1 MTKIKRFLSILLV
14 FSLLLV
20 GAVPVMADPAS
31 PPPPEAEVPG
41 TWQSPLPGLNAVAS
55 DGTTVVAVGADG
67 TIVSSSGGTW
77 EYHNSEVVTDL
88 NDIVYEDDRF
98 VAVGGDGTIVT
109 SSDGTDWASKSL
121 QTNQSVNG
129 IVYGND
135 TYVAIGDGGSIFVS
149 NDGMD
154 SWTDKSDSAIHE
166 NLNAIVYDGDNFV
179 AVGDGGMI
187 VSSTDGQTWNSQM
200 ITSGLNSNSELNLN
214 GISYGAD
221 LLVAV
226 GADGE
231 ILTASKELDEWT
243 NQGSFGANF
252 NRVIYGDDGFIAV
265 GNAGKLL
272 ISADG
277 MDWADHSS
285 VLSGTTDD
293 LLGIIYTGTIYCIV
307 SSEGNIFASLDGTEW
322 LQSSLITPSRL
333 NTIVYANGTYLT
345 GGADGYIG
353 TSTDGRIWSKAN
365 ISTVM
370 DVYSIAYGKIDDN
383 TRLFT
388 AVGSSGGVVTSDD
401 NGATW
406 SEPSLTPGDTD
417 ALHGVVY
424 GDQFLAVGDNGN
436 IITSSDGDSWEKV
449 TVATDKSLYAV
460 AYGGK
465 DSQSSIYVAVGE
477 EGTILTSADGTDWS
491 EPTPEITSG
500 TTEDLKSVSFGSGTF
515 VAVGTSGTVLSS
527 TDGEE
532 WTTQTSK
539 TTVDLNAVSFGD
551 GVFLAAGANGNVIY
565 SVDLG
570 KTWVEQDS
578 THTNSNQSLN
588 GIGYNADTYRQ
599 IAVGD
604 AGTMIASNAFYSSPL
619 VVSFSPAFSATE
631 VDLDANLVLTFN
643 QNVKPGEDASISIYD
658 ADEIDPESED
668 NFPLLFED
676 FAPNSSRIKISGNVV
691 TIDPEKEFDA
701 NKTYIVTIESN
712 MFQNSKGKESE
723 RMEND
728 NWKFTTQSV
737 PDTEPPTVKEYAP
750 GNEDTDVPIGTDLK
764 LTFSENVFAKDGN
777 IEIYDST
784 NDDELIQTIAVGSPK
799 VDVTGK
805 VVTID
810 PSDLDFKKSYYVKI
824 DSGAFE
830 DEAGN
835 AYAGISDSETWHFT
849 TAEKPDTNAPTLL
862 SHSPTG
868 NNVLA
873 DSKLELSFSENVKA
887 NSGNGNIVIYK
898 SADQTPVQ
906 TIPANSGD
914 VLIVGTEVTITLNKL
929 AYDTSYFV
937 KIDSGAFVDE
947 AATPNA
953 YAGIND
959 NTTWTFKTEN
969 EPDTT
974 PPAVTSY
981 SPTNGAFGVGIGTD
995 LTLTFTE
1002 NVTATDFDIEIY
1014 KSTDVETPVQSIDAT
1029 KSTIQGNVVT
1039 IHPSAALAYNTSYF
1053 VKIVNG
1059 TFKDAAGNKYAGISE
1074 SNVWQFTTTTEPD
1087 TKAPTVISYSPAK
1100 EATGVAIDTNLQ
1112 LTFSEN
1118 VKASDAD
1125 IKIYKSTN
1133 AENAAET
1140 ILAISNKVSITGNVV
1155 TINPSADLEYNTIY
1169 YVKIDAGAFKDLA
1182 NNNYAGIEGS
1192 AWSFKTESAPIA
1204 PDTTAPTVTSV
1215 SPADNATNV
1224 SATTNLS
1231 IVFSENVVA
1240 KNFNIIVKNEK
1251 DDAVV
1256 ATIKANNTALVTVA
1270 DKTVTIKTSDLLKK
1284 GISYYV
1290 LIEAGAFAD
1299 ASDNSFA
1306 GITDKTAWNFAT
1318 ESEPVTPPSGG
1329 GAPSGPVT
1337 ETIPANVE
1345 NGAAQGSTVSN
1356 VSIKRT
1362 TDSNGVKKDDITFTV
1377 DQASQTVSQLKA
1389 AGSHSAKIIVPDE
1402 KDEVAETKLTLP
1414 KATTQQFAENQIDLD
1429 FFTVNAEVKVPSRS
1443 LTGFGD
1449 DIYFNLVPLKAQ
1461 QLRTDAEARAK
1472 AQVQLVSGDAKATLV
1487 GRPITIDTNLQ
1498 NREVTLALPLD
1509 ASLTAEQLLDL
1520 AIFIEHSDGTKELVK
1535 GQIVPYGQTGK
1546 SGISFTVNKF
1556 STFTVVRV
1564 EGLNPAVEVKA
1575 YMTGYADGTFGPGKS
1590 ITRAEAA
1597 TIIARTFKQTAT
1609 GAAAAYTD
1617 VAADHWAADAIG
1629 QVSQSGIMKGYADGS
1644 FKPNQTITRAE
1655 MATML
1660 ARLITGVAGNAA
1672 SFSDIAGH
1680 WAQAAI
1686 ESTAKAGI
1694 VSGYEDGT
1702 FRPSQTLTRAEAVT
1716 IINRALGIAPLTT
1729 AAQKWTDVP
1738 AQHWAYGNIQAASVD
1753 HTVN

>member
-1 MTKIKRFLSILLV
+1 M
-14 FSLLLV
+14 
-20 GAVPVMADPAS
+20 
-31 PPPPEAEVPG
+31 
-41 TWQSPLPGLNAVAS
+41 
-55 DGTTVVAVGADG
+55 
-67 TIVSSSGGTW
+67 
-77 EYHNSEVVTDL
+77 
-88 NDIVYEDDRF
+88 
-98 VAVGGDGTIVT
+98 
-109 SSDGTDWASKSL
+109 
-121 QTNQSVNG
+121 
-129 IVYGND
+129 
-135 TYVAIGDGGSIFVS
+135 
-149 NDGMD
+149 
-154 SWTDKSDSAIHE
+154 
-166 NLNAIVYDGDNFV
+166 
-179 AVGDGGMI
+179 
-187 VSSTDGQTWNSQM
+187 
-200 ITSGLNSNSELNLN
+200 
-214 GISYGAD
+214 
-221 LLVAV
+221 
-226 GADGE
+226 
-231 ILTASKELDEWT
+231 
-243 NQGSFGANF
+243 
-252 NRVIYGDDGFIAV
+252 
-265 GNAGKLL
+265 
-272 ISADG
+272 
-277 MDWADHSS
+277 
-285 VLSGTTDD
+285 
-293 LLGIIYTGTIYCIV
+293 
-307 SSEGNIFASLDGTEW
+307 
-322 LQSSLITPSRL
+322 
-333 NTIVYANGTYLT
+333 
-345 GGADGYIG
+345 
-353 TSTDGRIWSKAN
+353 
-365 ISTVM
+365 
-370 DVYSIAYGKIDDN
+370 
-383 TRLFT
+383 
-388 AVGSSGGVVTSDD
+388 
-401 NGATW
+401 
-406 SEPSLTPGDTD
+406 
-417 ALHGVVY
+417 
-424 GDQFLAVGDNGN
+424 
-436 IITSSDGDSWEKV
+436 
-449 TVATDKSLYAV
+449 
-460 AYGGK
+460 
-465 DSQSSIYVAVGE
+465 
-477 EGTILTSADGTDWS
+477 LTS
-491 EPTPEITSG
+491 
-500 TTEDLKSVSFGSGTF
+500 K
-515 VAVGTSGTVLSS
+515 
-527 TDGEE
+527 
-532 WTTQTSK
+532 
-539 TTVDLNAVSFGD
+539 
-551 GVFLAAGANGNVIY
+551 
-565 SVDLG
+565 
-570 KTWVEQDS
+570 
-578 THTNSNQSLN
+578 
-588 GIGYNADTYRQ
+588 
-599 IAVGD
+599 
-604 AGTMIASNAFYSSPL
+604 AFYSSPL

-658 ADEIDPESED
+658 KDEIDPESDPEEP
-668 NFPLLFED
+668 FPLLFED
-676 FAPNSSRIKISGNVV
+676 FAPNSERIKISNNIV
-691 TIDPEKEFDA
+691 TIDPEKSFEA

-712 MFQNSKGKESE
+712 MFQNDKGKESE

-728 NWKFTTQSV
+728 NWQFTMQSV
-737 PDTEPPTVKEYAP
+737 PDTTPPTVTEYVP
-750 GNEDTDVPIGTDLK
+750 GNEDTDVPVKTDLK
-764 LTFSENVFAKDGN
+764 LTFNENVVANSGN

-784 NDDELIQTIAVGSPK
+784 DDEDPIQQIPVGSNQ

-810 PSDLDFKKSYYVKI
+810 PSDLDFKTSYYVKI
-824 DSGAFE
+824 DAAAFK

-849 TAEKPDTNAPTLL
+849 TAEEPDTDAPALL

-868 NNVLA
+868 NNVPA

-887 NSGNGNIVIYK
+887 NSGNIVIYK

-906 TIPANSGD
+906 TIPVDSDD
-914 VLIVGTEVTITLNKL
+914 VSIVGTEVTIKLNKL
-929 AYDTSYFV
+929 AYATSYYV
-937 KIDSGAFVDE
+937 NISNDAFVDE
-947 AATPNA
+947 AANPNA

-959 NTTWTFKTEN
+959 NITWTFTTEN

-974 PPAVTSY
+974 PPAVSSF
-981 SPTNGAFGVGIGTD
+981 SPANGATGVAIGTD

-1002 NVTATDFDIEIY
+1002 NVKASDYDIEIY
-1014 KSTDVETPVQSIDAT
+1014 KSTDTETPVQSIVAL
-1029 KSTIQGNVVT
+1029 KATIQGNVVT
-1039 IHPSAALAYNTSYF
+1039 IHPSAALEYNTSYF
-1053 VKIVNG
+1053 VKIAKG
-1059 TFKDAAGNKYAGISE
+1059 TFRDAAGNKYAGFSE
-1074 SNVWQFTTTTEPD
+1074 PNVWQFTTTSEPD
-1087 TKAPTVISYSPAK
+1087 TTSPTVSSYSPAK
-1100 EATGVAIDTNLQ
+1100 EATNVAIDTNLQ

-1133 AENAAET
+1133 DENAAET

-1155 TINPSADLEYNTIY
+1155 TINPSADLAYDTIY
-1169 YVKIDAGAFKDLA
+1169 FVTIDAGAFKDLA
-1182 NNNYAGIEGS
+1182 GNGYAGIEGS
-1192 AWSFKTESAPIA
+1192 TWSFKTEKAPIE
-1204 PDTTAPTVTSV
+1204 PDTTAPTVTTL

-1231 IVFSENVVA
+1231 IVFSESVVA
-1240 KNFNIIVKNEK
+1240 KNANVIVKNAT
-1251 DDAVV
+1251 DDATV

-1284 GISYYV
+1284 GASYYV
-1290 LIEAGAFAD
+1290 LIETGAFAD

-1306 GITDKTAWNFAT
+1306 GISDKTAWNFAT

-1449 DIYFNLVPLKAQ
+1449 DIYFNLVPLKTQ

-1472 AQVQLVSGDAKATLV
+1472 TQVQLVSGDAKVTLV
-1487 GRPITIDTNLQ
+1487 GRPMTIDTNLQ
-1498 NREVTLALPLD
+1498 SREVTLVLPLD
-1509 ASLTAEQLLDL
+1509 ASLTTEQQQDL

-1535 GQIVPYGQTGK
+1535 GQIVPYGQSGK

-1564 EGLNPAVEVKA
+1564 EGMNPTVEVKA

-1609 GAAAAYTD
+1609 GAAATYID
-1617 VAADHWAADAIG
+1617 VATDHWAAGAIG

-1694 VSGYEDGT
+1694 VTGYEDGT

-1753 HTVN
+1753 HTVK